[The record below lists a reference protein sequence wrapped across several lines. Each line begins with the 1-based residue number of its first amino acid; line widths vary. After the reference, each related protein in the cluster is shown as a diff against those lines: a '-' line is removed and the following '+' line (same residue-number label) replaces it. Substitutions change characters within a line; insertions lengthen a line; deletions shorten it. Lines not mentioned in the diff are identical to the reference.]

1 MQLVYKSKCTL
12 TRCASISD
20 HYVKPSLEIVR
31 NLPSS
36 HRHFPFLRPPP
47 LFLGTISYGEFLK
60 DINNGSVEEV
70 TVSDGN
76 KINITFKDGDTE
88 DVIVPDIRS
97 SAIYDKLVEKDVEV
111 NIKENETRAY
121 LSTIGVVLQ
130 YAMIFI
136 VGSLF
141 LQMIFARSSS
151 NGPFAFAKS
160 KATLHETNDVKIR
173 FNDVAGLDGAKAEL
187 LEVVDFLKNPE
198 KYSVVGGKIPKGC
211 LLVGPPGT
219 GKTLLAKAIA
229 GEAGVP
235 FFSCSAS
242 EFIELFSGV
251 GAARVRDM
259 FKNAAQ
265 KAPCIIFIDEI
276 DAVGKTRGAHSMLSG
291 NDEREQTINQ
301 LLTEMDGFKD
311 NSGVIVIAATNRVE
325 ILDPALLRPGR
336 FDRQIIVELP
346 DFQGRTAILGVHTQ
360 NKPLDDTVS
369 LESIA
374 KVTTGYSGAD
384 LANLANEAAI
394 LAARRNKTKIGSS
407 EFNDALE
414 KIVLGLE
421 RKPIASEAKRK
432 LVAYHEAGHTLVALK
447 VGTFDSIKKVTI
459 LPRGKAGGVTLF
471 EPDPERIDSGL
482 YSREYMYNQIVVA
495 LGGRVAEELIFGKDH
510 VTTGASSDIEKVQQ
524 IARMMVSMYGFDE
537 EIGPIA
543 WKPSSRF
550 ETQFSEMIL
559 SKIDNQVQKV
569 VDEAYKRAF
578 DILSTNRATL
588 DVIAEKLIQVETLSG
603 DELTTMLSL
612 TNTQSKP

>member
-1 MQLVYKSKCTL
+1 
-12 TRCASISD
+12 
-20 HYVKPSLEIVR
+20 VR
-31 NLPSS
+31 NLPGFQ
-36 HRHFPFLRPPP
+36 RQFPFFHPPP

-60 DINNGSVEEV
+60 DIDDGNIEEV
-70 TVSDGN
+70 TVSDSN
-76 KINITFKDGDTE
+76 KIDITFKDGDTE

-97 SAIYDKLVEKDVEV
+97 NAIYDKLVEKDVEV
-111 NIKENETRAY
+111 NIKEDETRAY
-121 LSTIGVVLQ
+121 LSAIGFILQ
-130 YAMIFI
+130 FALVFI
-136 VGSLF
+136 IGSLF
-141 LQMIFARSSS
+141 FQILSARSSS
-151 NGPFAFAKS
+151 SSGPFAFAKS
-160 KATLHETNDVKIR
+160 KATLHETKDVKIR
-173 FNDVAGLDGAKAEL
+173 FSDVAGLDGAKAEL
-187 LEVVDFLKNPE
+187 QEVVDFLKNPE

-276 DAVGKTRGAHSMLSG
+276 DAVGKTRGAHSMISG

-336 FDRQIIVELP
+336 FDRQIMVELP

-447 VGTFDSIKKVTI
+447 VGTFDS
-459 LPRGKAGGVTLF
+459 TL
-471 EPDPERIDSGL
+471 
-482 YSREYMYNQIVVA
+482 V
-495 LGGRVAEELIFGKDH
+495 
-510 VTTGASSDIEKVQQ
+510 
-524 IARMMVSMYGFDE
+524 
-537 EIGPIA
+537 
-543 WKPSSRF
+543 
-550 ETQFSEMIL
+550 
-559 SKIDNQVQKV
+559 
-569 VDEAYKRAF
+569 
-578 DILSTNRATL
+578 
-588 DVIAEKLIQVETLSG
+588 
-603 DELTTMLSL
+603 
-612 TNTQSKP
+612 